1 MGRGEGRGLRRPKE
15 KAKAKAKAKMAP
27 APPDPMEEAGSDS
40 PAQEDKEEEEQEEEE
55 EAAPEASH
63 GGGDDADVADAKEAP
78 LRRFEVLGFPHL
90 GLNLKLRQ
98 VYEESELRRKCGSDQ
113 AKLRRLEIALKKP
126 DLFKEVRAA
135 GAAPPAA
142 KPAKAKA
149 GTKRKA
155 PADSSAEPK
164 ERSGRWHGALG
175 LGPAVGAQA
184 ASFGRPSTRGSSS
197 RRVSRAGGLGGRQRE
212 GG

>member
-1 MGRGEGRGLRRPKE
+1 MAKGDGRGLRRPKE
-15 KAKAKAKAKMAP
+15 KAKAKAKAKMAA

-40 PAQEDKEEEEQEEEE
+40 PVQEDKEEEEQEDE
-55 EAAPEASH
+55 EAEPEASH
-63 GGGDDADVADAKEAP
+63 GGGGDAEAENAKEAP
-78 LRRFEVLGFPHL
+78 ARRFEVLGFPHL

-98 VYEESELRRKCGSDQ
+98 VYDESELRRKCGSDQ
-113 AKLRRLEIALKKP
+113 SKLRRLDIALKKP

-155 PADSSAEPK
+155 PADPSAAPK
-164 ERSGRWHGALG
+164 ASASRPVRKRPAMATPHPPEEAAPA
-175 LGPAVGAQA
+175 GPAESQVEPEA
-184 ASFGRPSTRGSSS
+184 AEAADAP
-197 RRVSRAGGLGGRQRE
+197 AE
-212 GG
+212 